1 MKKQFLTL
9 SLICSIS
16 LMGMESFVPEIP
28 TKPTLKS
35 VLVKKYV
42 QKKPLTKQE
51 QAYLSKTSKRAIA
64 AGLAALGIAVVG
76 SVVYKKYAR
85 PDAEQVFKKFGMN
98 LKDQELDKALIFAN
112 TKDLQNLFRLQ
123 PNQKNEY
130 DTFVTTYPKFKNA
143 LAEIRKVQISQ
154 LPN

>member
-1 MKKQFLTL
+1 MKKQFLAL

-76 SVVYKKYAR
+76 SVGYTYAKPSPR
-85 PDAEQVFKKFGMN
+85 R
-98 LKDQELDKALIFAN
+98 IFA
-112 TKDLQNLFRLQ
+112 K
-123 PNQKNEY
+123 
-130 DTFVTTYPKFKNA
+130 
-143 LAEIRKVQISQ
+143 
-154 LPN
+154 

>member
-1 MKKQFLTL
+1 M
-9 SLICSIS
+9 
-16 LMGMESFVPEIP
+16 
-28 TKPTLKS
+28 
-35 VLVKKYV
+35 VKKYV

-64 AGLAALGIAVVG
+64 AGLAALGIAVAG
-76 SVVYKKYAR
+76 SIGYKKYAR